1 MPPFIKAAVAAFL
14 ASLALTPAVA
24 ALAHRIGAVAKPKSD
39 RWHSKPTAMLG
50 GVAIVL
56 AVAGAL
62 LAFVPMSRDDLIVLS
77 ASVALFLVGL
87 ADDFFHIKPYQKL
100 IGQLLAAAAVVAF
113 GLVLPWTPY
122 YTVNVLITLFW
133 LVGITNA
140 VNMLDN
146 MDGLAAGVSAIAAIF
161 LAMNFAGNLQMTEAL
176 MLAAFG
182 AALAGFLVYNHNPAS
197 IFMGD
202 CGSMFIGFFL
212 ASIALVS
219 GTGGGRSRSI
229 VAVLAVPVLVLVVP
243 IFDTTFVTLMRK
255 MAGRAASQGG
265 RDHTSHRL
273 VALGLTEKRAVWM
286 LYTFAAAAGEL
297 AMFVR
302 RAQLDISVSAIASFI
317 LVLTFAGIH
326 LGRVRVYDEQET
338 RPQALVAFLVDVSYK
353 RRLFEVALDVVLIV
367 LSYYF
372 AGVLVF
378 GPASDS
384 ARWDVFFRTL
394 PVAIALKLAALL
406 FSGVYRG
413 LWRYVSLSD
422 VARQI
427 RGVIIGSAA
436 TLLYAAIVVAGH
448 VVVSVFIIDAML
460 LLLAIAASRFSFRM
474 LRGLLPSVGSANGQR
489 VVIYGAGDGG
499 ALLLRELLQNPAL
512 QRVPVAFV
520 DDDPRKKGRV
530 LHGLPIGV
538 PNGAGS
544 IADLCRVYGANELLV
559 STRKVPPPRLRQI
572 VEECE
577 SAGVAVGRMQLE
589 INAIAADD
597 MAPSSRA

>member
-1 MPPFIKAAVAAFL
+1 MSPFLKAALPALF

-24 ALAHRIGAVAKPKSD
+24 ALARRIGAVAKPKSD

-50 GVAIVL
+50 GVAIVI

-62 LAFVPMSRDDLIVLS
+62 IAFVPMSRDDVIVIS
-77 ASVALFLVGL
+77 ASVALFFVGL

-100 IGQLLAAAAVVAF
+100 IGQLLGAAAVVAF
-113 GLVLPWTPY
+113 GLVLPWTPNF
-122 YTVNVLITLFW
+122 TVNVLITLFW

-146 MDGLAAGVSAIAAIF
+146 MDGLAAGVCAIAAIF
-161 LAMNFAGNLQMTEAL
+161 LAINFFRNQQLTEAL
-176 MLAAFG
+176 MLAAFAG
-182 AALAGFLVYNHNPAS
+182 ALIGFLVYNHNPAS

-255 MAGRAASQGG
+255 MAGRSASQGG

-286 LYTFAAAAGEL
+286 LYSFAAAAGGL
-297 AMFVR
+297 SMLVR
-302 RAQLDISVSAIASFI
+302 HAALDISLSAIASLT
-317 LVLTFAGIH
+317 LVLTFIGIH
-326 LGRVRVYDEQET
+326 LGRVRVYEEQDV
-338 RPQALVAFLVDVSYK
+338 RPNVVAFLVDVSHK

-367 LSYYF
+367 LSFYF
-372 AGVLVF
+372 AHVLVL
-378 GPASDS
+378 GPASKS
-384 ARWDVFFRTL
+384 AGWDVFFRTL

-413 LWRYVSLSD
+413 IWRYASMSD
-422 VARQI
+422 VGHQV
-427 RGVIIGSAA
+427 RGVLIGSAA
-436 TLLYAAIVVAGH
+436 TFLYAWIDTPSHLAK
-448 VVVSVFIIDAML
+448 SVFIIDTML
-460 LLLAIAASRFSFRM
+460 LLLALTASRFSFKA
-474 LRGLLPSVGSANGQR
+474 LRKLLPRAETAAGQR

-499 ALLLRELLQNPAL
+499 ELLLRELQQNASL
-512 QRVPVAFV
+512 HRVPVAFF
-520 DDDPRKKGRV
+520 DDDPRKGGRM
-530 LHGLPIGV
+530 LHGLPIGT
-538 PNGAGS
+538 PNGSGS
-544 IADLCRVYGANELLV
+544 IAKLCRVYGVHELLV
-559 STRKVPPPRLRQI
+559 STMKVPAPRLRQI

-577 SAGVAVGRMQLE
+577 AAGVAVGRMQLE
-589 INAIAADD
+589 INALGLDD
-597 MAPSSRA
+597 LA